1 MQVWGARDKAST
13 DTLVRATLDLLR
25 AEYELRWQHYPPP
38 LLGVGPA
45 AEERGP
51 STKGQQAHEVK
62 QG

>member
-45 AEERGP
+45 AEEGKGEGP
-51 STKGQQAHEVK
+51 IDQRPTGS
-62 QG
+62 